1 MADVSTRNDWRTEE
15 AYWRDNYQRRPY
27 AESGRSYD
35 FYRPGY
41 RFGYESAD
49 RYRSGKWDDVETDL
63 SNEWERYEHRG
74 QSTWAQIKHA
84 VRDAWERVTGSR

>member
-1 MADVSTRNDWRTEE
+1 MAHTGTRSDWRTEE
-15 AYWRDNYQRRPY
+15 AYWRDNYERRPY
-27 AESGRSYD
+27 VESGRSYD

-49 RYRSGKWDDVETDL
+49 RYSAGKWDDIENDL
-63 SNEWERYEHRG
+63 SGEWDSYEHRNE
-74 QSTWAQIKHA
+74 STWAQIKHA

>member
-27 AESGRSYD
+27 VESRRSYD

-63 SNEWERYEHRG
+63 SNEWDRYEHRG
-74 QSTWAQIKHA
+74 QSTFAQIKHA